1 MGYEYGIG
9 ICSEE
14 PLGTMD
20 DAMAEEKGEG
30 RLTSILVSLYLL
42 RGRLRDT
49 LHVAILCLTCAEFP
63 PMQASVNG
71 GNIA

>member
-1 MGYEYGIG
+1 
-9 ICSEE
+9 
-14 PLGTMD
+14 MD

>member
-1 MGYEYGIG
+1 
-9 ICSEE
+9 
-14 PLGTMD
+14 MD

-49 LHVAILCLTCAEFP
+49 LHVAILCLTCAGCP